1 MSLMDLV
8 QHLRR
13 ISVAENLERQPSAVH
28 QLLSDGLKAFW
39 AGKPRHAIDIVTQLL
54 GEDPDAVCR
63 FAAYRLWIEALA
75 DLSDRA
81 SLAVLADHLF
91 VRGQAAPDDQAIYVA
106 LRGMIDLELDA
117 IQAVRLAVKSLSPGI
132 DNPYALELIQIYENR
147 IFAVS
152 SHDSRVPPL
161 LTSGAPIL
169 DYFHWVTIARALQ
182 LTRDDERL
190 NVDARDEAAEA
201 MDEVFEHIH
210 EVFRGSPAPSL
221 FAFHRCVQ
229 SRNFSAAAVMAHE
242 LARAYPENID
252 FFYYHAYA
260 LFEDGDY
267 PAARQ
272 VLNNT
277 LSITG
282 ERDPEILSLLGHCN
296 AKLGDSERARHYLQR
311 STEILRAEGLPHS
324 HTYLELSE
332 VEEDL
337 RQGRPDPRYVT
348 RSERAYWLIEL
359 SPRRYHEIL
368 TSTDES
374 LVRLIRPMGIGAKPG
389 DVAYFATRVAD
400 KNGNRVWKIIAD
412 YTVDSTPIW
421 HPTHGYHS
429 SLRLDARYE
438 VGIVVPD
445 LVVVGPGKTRQEQ
458 GYHAIHKKYGVFE
471 LDQRGIARIAESLK
485 EHFAE
490 HFTERR
496 VDGGRS
502 RSEVG

>member
-1 MSLMDLV
+1 MSLTDFV

-13 ISVAENLERQPSAVH
+13 ISIAENLERRMAGAYQ
-28 QLLSDGLKAFW
+28 QLHDGLRSLW
-39 AGKPRHAIDIVTQLL
+39 AGKPRHAIDIVTKLL
-54 GEDPDAVCR
+54 GDEPETDCR

-75 DLSDRA
+75 ELNDRA
-81 SLAVLADHLF
+81 SLAILADHLF
-91 VRGQAAPDDQAIYVA
+91 IRGQAEPDDQEVYVA
-106 LRGMIDLELDA
+106 LRGMVDLELDA
-117 IQAVRLAVKSLSPGI
+117 IQAVRLTVKALRPGI
-132 DNPYALELIQIYENR
+132 DNPYALELIQLYENR
-147 IFAVS
+147 IFARRLQEG
-152 SHDSRVPPL
+152 DLPAL
-161 LTSGAPIL
+161 LKSGAPIV
-169 DYFHWVTIARALQ
+169 DYFHWVQVARALQ
-182 LTRDDERL
+182 LTRDDEQL
-190 NVDARDEAAEA
+190 SVEIRDEAAEA

-210 EVFRGSPAPSL
+210 EVFRGSPIPSL

-242 LARAYPENID
+242 LVRAYPENID
-252 FFYYHAYA
+252 FVYFHAYA

-277 LSITG
+277 LSVTG

-324 HTYLELSE
+324 HTYLELSD

-337 RQGRPDPRYVT
+337 RKGRPDPRYVT
-348 RSERAYWLIEL
+348 RNERAYWLIEL
-359 SPRRYHEIL
+359 SPRRYHEML

-374 LVRLIRPMGIGAKPG
+374 LAKLIRPMGIGAKPG
-389 DVAYFATRVAD
+389 DVAFFATKIRNKDGSKA
-400 KNGNRVWKIIAD
+400 WKIIAD

-421 HPTHGYHS
+421 HPTQGYHT
-429 SLRLDARYE
+429 SLKLDSRYE
-438 VGIVVPD
+438 VGIVVPE
-445 LVVVGPGKTRQEQ
+445 LKVLGPGKTIQEQ
-458 GYHAIHKKYGVFE
+458 GYHALHKKFGVFE
-471 LDQRGIARIAESLK
+471 LDQRGIAQIAESLQ

-496 VDGGRS
+496 VDGGRT
-502 RSEVG
+502 RSDVG